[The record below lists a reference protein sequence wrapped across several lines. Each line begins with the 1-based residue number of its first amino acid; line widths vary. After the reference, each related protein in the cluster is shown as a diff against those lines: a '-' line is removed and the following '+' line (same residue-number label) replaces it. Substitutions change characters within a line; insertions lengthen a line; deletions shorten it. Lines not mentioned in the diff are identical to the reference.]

1 MNNPFKKEKEP
12 EDLKGAIKQIADL
25 KKQCANLAKDLELIK
40 QENKLSIKKVGMV
53 RFNPFSN
60 AGGDQSFSV
69 ALLDSSNNGVVITSL
84 YAQDGNRVYGKPI
97 ENCISKYSL
106 SEEEKQAIKMANN

>member
-12 EDLKGAIKQIADL
+12 ENLKDVVREISSL
-25 KKQCANLAKDLELIK
+25 KKQCSDFSNELESIK
-40 QENKLSIKKVGMV
+40 KENRLFIKKVGIV
-53 RFNPFSN
+53 RYNPFSN

-69 ALLDSSNNGVVITSL
+69 ALLDSGNNGVVVTSL

-106 SEEEKQAIKMANN
+106 SEEEKQAIKKATS

>member
-12 EDLKGAIKQIADL
+12 ENLKDVVRELSSL
-25 KKQCANLAKDLELIK
+25 KKQCSDLSEELELIK
-40 QENKLSIKKVGMV
+40 KENKLFIKKVGMV

-60 AGGDQSFSV
+60 AGGDQSFSI

-84 YAQDGNRVYGKPI
+84 YAHDGNRVYGKPI
-97 ENCISKYSL
+97 ENSISKYSL
-106 SEEEKQAIKMANN
+106 SEEEKQAIKRVTN